1 MGGFLGQIIC
11 VPVLRVREMMKN
23 ETSGKGEFG
32 HQHEQF
38 IKNKK
43 TVV

>member
-1 MGGFLGQIIC
+1 VL
-11 VPVLRVREMMKN
+11 VLRVREMMKK

-38 IKNKK
+38 IK
-43 TVV
+43 